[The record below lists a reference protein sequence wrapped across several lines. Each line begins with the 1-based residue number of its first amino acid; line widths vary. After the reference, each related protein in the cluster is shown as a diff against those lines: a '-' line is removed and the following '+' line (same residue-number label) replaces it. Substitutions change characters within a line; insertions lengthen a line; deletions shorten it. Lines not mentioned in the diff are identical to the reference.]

1 MIQIRQ
7 NHVERK
13 NIYKKT
19 EALRKVADGL
29 YGENALGLA
38 LYMSRESLEGD
49 FFWYKAKAELRP
61 AKPRLDRRARIQ
73 F

>member
-1 MIQIRQ
+1 MDFTPILWGDPPISCWHVEVLWQTFVIQIRQ

-29 YGENALGLA
+29 YGENALGPTTTA
-38 LYMSRESLEGD
+38 AAGC
-49 FFWYKAKAELRP
+49 
-61 AKPRLDRRARIQ
+61 
-73 F
+73 

>member
-7 NHVERK
+7 NHVQRK

-29 YGENALGLA
+29 YGENALGPTA
-38 LYMSRESLEGD
+38 AAAAGC
-49 FFWYKAKAELRP
+49 
-61 AKPRLDRRARIQ
+61 
-73 F
+73 